1 MKDRIKSY
9 KFWVSLSGAVVV
21 LVRTLG
27 DAFGFLVDETVVNN
41 IIMGFCGVLVAI
53 GLVEKPQN
61 KNLSHKNSESEL
73 DKNDAENKG

>member
-61 KNLSHKNSESEL
+61 KNLSPKNSESEL